1 MWNIKIPIKTLSIK
15 GKRSWLLGMCAFLVA
30 LIILIF
36 HVYHYLPFIAD
47 DALISLRY
55 AQRLLAGKGLT
66 WTDGQPVEG
75 YSNLLWI
82 LLVSLPGAFG
92 VDLIASARILGIIG
106 MAAALLAMVRSQD
119 DSQSIYRKLPAT
131 AIALLFFSLAVPVAV
146 WAIGGLEQP
155 VIAGLL
161 AWVFTLYFH
170 LIRSEPPRNSTI
182 SLLSLCLGL
191 LCLTRPDGPIF
202 TITIIIALLMSK
214 RTGQQVFSLVMK
226 LLRFPVLL
234 YGGQLLFRFLYY
246 GEWVPNTSLVKLTP
260 STHHVYNGLMYL
272 LNGLNA
278 LSPLS
283 YLAIVMLVYLLIT
296 KETRPTALVLGITA
310 GVWMLYIVF
319 IGGDIF
325 PAWRHVIPI
334 VVVFAFALAEGSAFC
349 WNRFRHKYVKTIF
362 IIVLIAAFPSFV
374 LLQFQNP
381 ENRRAREERWEWDGK
396 VIGLFLKAAFGHQQP
411 LFAITASGCLPY
423 WSELP
428 ALDMLGLNDYY
439 LPRHPPDNLGQ
450 GYLGHELG
458 DGQYILSR
466 RPDLISFC
474 GPGGS
479 LHACF
484 LGEKQL
490 LETQK
495 FFEAY
500 TPVKFMGTSPHQ
512 FTSIIWVRKYSEKI
526 GIQETRKEIVIPA
539 FLFNE
544 NPETV
549 AYLNAQNECVIAV
562 AHGRYAATILPQ
574 VPAGQWQVFINAPEA
589 AKFNFAIQRAATG
602 AIRIVLT
609 TNETEEVEIKE
620 VILRSNDAERR

>member
-1 MWNIKIPIKTLSIK
+1 MRNIKIPIKTLSIR
-15 GKRSWLLGMCAFLVA
+15 GERSWLLGVCAFLVA

-36 HVYHYLPFIAD
+36 HASHYLPFIAD

-82 LLVSLPGAFG
+82 LLVSLPGAFS

-106 MAAALLAMVRSQD
+106 MAAALLALWRSQD
-119 DSQSIYRKLPAT
+119 YSYRKLPGT
-131 AIALLFFSLAVPVAV
+131 AIALLFFSLADSVAV

-155 VIAGLL
+155 LIAGLL
-161 AWVFTLYFH
+161 AWTVTLYFR
-170 LIRSEPPRNSTI
+170 LICSELPRNSTI
-182 SLLSLCLGL
+182 NLLSLCLGL

-202 TITIIIALLMSK
+202 TVAFIVALLLSK
-214 RTGQQVFSLVMK
+214 RTGQRMFSLVMK

-246 GEWVPNTSLVKLTP
+246 GEWAPNTSLVKLTP
-260 STHHVYNGLMYL
+260 SIHHFYNGLMYL

-278 LSPLS
+278 LSPFS
-283 YLAIVMLVYLLIT
+283 YLAIVMLAYLLVA
-296 KETRPTALVLGITA
+296 KETRPKALVLGITA
-310 GVWMLYIVF
+310 GAWMVYIVF

-325 PAWRHVIPI
+325 PAWRHFIPL

-349 WNRFRHKYVKTIF
+349 WDRFRHRTARTAL
-362 IIVLIAAFPSFV
+362 IIALITAFPCFV
-374 LLQFQNP
+374 LLQLQNP
-381 ENRRAREERWEWDGK
+381 ENRRAMEERWEWDGK

-411 LFAITASGCLPY
+411 LFAMTASGCLPY

-439 LPRHPPDNLGQ
+439 LPRHPPANLGQ

-458 DGQYILSR
+458 DGQYVLSR
-466 RPDLISFC
+466 HPDLISFC

-495 FFEAY
+495 FFADY

-526 GIQETRKEIVIPA
+526 GIRETRGEIVIPA

-562 AHGRYAATILPQ
+562 AHDRYAATILPQ
-574 VPAGQWQVFINAPEA
+574 VPAGQWQVFITSPEA
-589 AKFNFAIQRAATG
+589 AKLNFAIQRATTG
-602 AIRIVLT
+602 AMRIMLT
-609 TNETEEVEIKE
+609 IESAEAVEIKE
-620 VILRSNDAERR
+620 VILRRTR